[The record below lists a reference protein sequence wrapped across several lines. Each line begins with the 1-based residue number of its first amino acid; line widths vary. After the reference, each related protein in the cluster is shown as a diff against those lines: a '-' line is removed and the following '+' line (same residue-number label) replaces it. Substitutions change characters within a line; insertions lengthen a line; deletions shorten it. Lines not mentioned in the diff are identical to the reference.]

1 MKLSFRKIT
10 LSVALTA
17 VVVPL
22 FVTAAKKTE
31 VAPNSDELKADYI
44 FMEALR
50 QHAIDKEDAYYDL
63 LSRAYQLDPSN
74 SDV

>member
-50 QHAIDKEDAYYDL
+50 QHAID
-63 LSRAYQLDPSN
+63 
-74 SDV
+74 